1 MKKGSD
7 ILDEF
12 RYIESQLRLSVPVEE
27 LFLDLGKRSGVEDI
41 EISQQY
47 FIQQKEQAGI

>member
-7 ILDEF
+7 IRDAF

-27 LFLDLGKRSGVEDI
+27 LFLDLENAAEWKI
-41 EISQQY
+41 LKILQQY